1 MSNEMTKDP
10 GMMERIVNFY
20 SAFDLTFY
28 LAVFLTFFLTFYLAA
43 YLASYL
49 AFFVIWRICC
59 CKLL

>member
-28 LAVFLTFFLTFYLAA
+28 LAVFLTFYLAA

>member
-1 MSNEMTKDP
+1 MTKDP
-10 GMMERIVNFY
+10 GIMERIVNFY
-20 SAFDLTFY
+20 LAFDLTFY
-28 LAVFLTFFLTFYLAA
+28 LAVFLAFYLAA